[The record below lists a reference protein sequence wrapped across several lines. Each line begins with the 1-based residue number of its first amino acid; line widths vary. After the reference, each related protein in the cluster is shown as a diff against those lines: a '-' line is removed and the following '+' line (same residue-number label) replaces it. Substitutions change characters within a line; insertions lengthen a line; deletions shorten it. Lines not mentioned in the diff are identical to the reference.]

1 MKRHGL
7 IRFITAGSVDD
18 GKSTLIGRLLYDS
31 KLVLTDQLH
40 NLVNAK
46 SSRAS
51 ENEIDFSFLTDGL
64 ESEREQ
70 GITIDVA
77 YRYFSTKNNKFI
89 IADCPGHT
97 QYTRNMITGASNAD
111 CVILLIDVT
120 KALDG
125 NLLEQTKRHALVSSI
140 LDIPNVI
147 LAVNKMDLVDFD
159 QNIFQKVTNSFKKF
173 METLNWRVN
182 FISIPISALK
192 GDNIVKKSE
201 QMAWYGGEPIIR
213 VLEELD
219 FNDHNTAS
227 DFKFPIQYVMRWDG
241 EKEKAQ
247 RAYCG
252 KIEDGVLNQGQEL
265 KIMGTDQLVK
275 IKKIIYGGKE
285 VTQVEKNSCIMVW
298 LSDEVDLARGDVL
311 LNRDSSLKASSS
323 LNVNIA
329 WLDRDAFNP
338 KKKYILRQGTTETFA
353 KLTVD
358 SKIDLETLENFK
370 SSEMRMN
377 EIGSATLKLAKPIL
391 NDDYTY
397 INKLGALVLI
407 DPITHQTS
415 AALMIKG

>member
-7 IRFITAGSVDD
+7 IRFITAGNVDD

-120 KALDG
+120 KVLDG
-125 NLLEQTKRHALVSSI
+125 KLLEQTKRHALVSSI

-173 METLNWRVN
+173 TETLNWGVN

-201 QMAWYGGEPIIR
+201 QTAWYRGEPIIR
-213 VLEELD
+213 ALEKLD
-219 FNDHNTAS
+219 FNDHKTAS

-265 KIMGTDQLVK
+265 KIMGTDQVVK
-275 IKKIIYGGKE
+275 IKKIIYGGKK
-285 VTQVEKNSCIMVW
+285 VSQVEKNSCIMVW
-298 LSDEVDLARGDVL
+298 LSDEVDLARGDIL
-311 LNRDSSLKASSS
+311 LNKDSHLEASSS

-338 KKKYILRQGTTETFA
+338 KKKYIIRQGTTETFA

-358 SKIDLETLENFK
+358 SKIDLETLENYK

>member
-147 LAVNKMDLVDFD
+147 
-159 QNIFQKVTNSFKKF
+159 QKVTNSFEKF
-173 METLNWRVN
+173 TQTLNWKVN
-182 FISIPISALK
+182 FKSIPISALK

-201 QMAWYGGEPIIR
+201 QMAWYRGEPIIR
-213 VLEELD
+213 VLEELEFD
-219 FNDHNTAS
+219 DHNTAS

-285 VTQVEKNSCIMVW
+285 VSQVEKNSCIMVW

-311 LNRDSSLKASSS
+311 LNRDSRLEASSS

-329 WLDRDAFNP
+329 WLDRDTFNP
-338 KKKYILRQGTTETFA
+338 KKKY
-353 KLTVD
+353 
-358 SKIDLETLENFK
+358 
-370 SSEMRMN
+370 
-377 EIGSATLKLAKPIL
+377 
-391 NDDYTY
+391 
-397 INKLGALVLI
+397 
-407 DPITHQTS
+407 
-415 AALMIKG
+415 

>member
-1 MKRHGL
+1 MGSEMC
-7 IRFITAGSVDD
+7 IRD
-18 GKSTLIGRLLYDS
+18 R
-31 KLVLTDQLH
+31 
-40 NLVNAK
+40 
-46 SSRAS
+46 
-51 ENEIDFSFLTDGL
+51 
-64 ESEREQ
+64 
-70 GITIDVA
+70 
-77 YRYFSTKNNKFI
+77 
-89 IADCPGHT
+89 
-97 QYTRNMITGASNAD
+97 SNAD

-219 FNDHNTAS
+219 VNDHNTAS

-285 VTQVEKNSCIMVW
+285 VSQVEKNSCIMVW
-298 LSDEVDLARGDVL
+298 FCLLYTSD
-311 LNRDSSLKASSS
+311 
-323 LNVNIA
+323 
-329 WLDRDAFNP
+329 
-338 KKKYILRQGTTETFA
+338 
-353 KLTVD
+353 
-358 SKIDLETLENFK
+358 
-370 SSEMRMN
+370 
-377 EIGSATLKLAKPIL
+377 
-391 NDDYTY
+391 
-397 INKLGALVLI
+397 
-407 DPITHQTS
+407 
-415 AALMIKG
+415 AADE